1 MSDLAIVIVSFNT
14 REDLEACL
22 RSLHDSPP
30 ATSHEIVVVDNASPD
45 GSAAA
50 TRAAWPDVRVIDA
63 GGNVGYARANNL
75 GIRATSSQFILLLNS
90 DTVVPRGAVDAL
102 IERLRSR
109 PDVGAVGP
117 RLVDRNGQPEL
128 SFGRMVGPFSELLQ
142 KGKRLAL
149 AGDFPV
155 VAPWIRRSLERP
167 TARDWVSGACLLV
180 RRTDAERVGL
190 LDERFFLYLE
200 DVDFCAALR
209 RAGQRVWF
217 SPDIEVVHLRGRS
230 GATSPGTTR
239 TAYRLSQLAFYDKHR
254 PHWARYLRLYLKAKG
269 ELPADTRAP
278 WRT

>member
-1 MSDLAIVIVSFNT
+1 MSELSIVIVSYNT
-14 REDLEACL
+14 RNDLDACL

-50 TRAAWPDVRVIDA
+50 VRAAWPKVQVIDA
-63 GGNVGYARANNL
+63 GSNVGYARANNL

-90 DTVVPRGAVDAL
+90 DTTVPRGAIDAL
-102 IERLRSR
+102 IDRLQSR

-128 SFGRMVGPFSELLQ
+128 SFGRMIGPFSELLQ

-155 VAPWIRRSLERP
+155 VASWIRRSLEKP

-190 LDERFFLYLE
+190 LDEQFFLYLE

-209 RAGQRVWF
+209 RAGRQVWF
-217 SPDIEVVHLRGRS
+217 SPDIEVVHHRGRS
-230 GATSPGTTR
+230 GATSPGATR

-254 PHWARYLRLYLKAKG
+254 PSWAPYLRLYLRAKG
-269 ELPADTRAP
+269 ELPADTSAS
-278 WRT
+278 WRP